1 MDTQEIKS
9 LMADAVQIGYMQA
22 VKSYEPASDAIRSTE
37 VKQWLKHMLVSWAQF
52 VKLERAGLIKPYRK
66 GKAANSPLFY
76 SKSEIK
82 QALTTAKLAALTR

>member
-1 MDTQEIKS
+1 MTTAELMS

-37 VKQWLKHMLVSWAQF
+37 VKQWLKHMLVSWTQF
-52 VKLERAGLIKPYRK
+52 VKLENAGLIKPYRK
-66 GKAANSPLFY
+66 GKAANSPLYY

>member
-22 VKSYEPASDAIRSTE
+22 VKSYEPASDAIRATE
-37 VKQWLKHMLVSWAQF
+37 LKQWLKHMLISWAQF
-52 VKLERAGLIKPYRK
+52 TKLEKAGLIKAFRK
-66 GKAANSPLFY
+66 GKSTNSPLYY

-82 QALTTAKLAALTR
+82 QALTTAKLAALAQ